1 MSPSNGKQK
10 ILIIDDSE
18 INREILKEILK
29 EKYDTLEAEN
39 GYDAV
44 ELMQRNIGEISLVLL
59 DIVMPTM
66 NGFDVLAVM
75 NSKGWIEDVP
85 VIMISSETDPSYIE
99 KAYDLG
105 AADFINRPFDVNIVK
120 RRCDNTIMLY
130 AKQRNLAKLAATQII
145 EKEKTSSIM
154 ISILSHIVEFR
165 NGESGLHVLHVQ
177 MFTEILLKRLILI
190 TDKYQIYLPDIAL
203 IKNASALHDIGKIS
217 ISDSILN
224 KPGKLT
230 KEEFEIMKTHS
241 AIGAQMIDNLP
252 ISKSEPLVKT
262 SYEICRW
269 HHERYDGGGYPDGLK
284 GDEIPISAQVT
295 SLADVYDALT
305 SKRCYKEAYS
315 HDKALDMIKSGE
327 CGSFNPIL
335 LKCLDDCSDTIKS
348 EMSDCDSANN
358 IAIRDESGE
367 LKMVAAEFAKHN
379 ISTLTERSLLLLRHE
394 RLKNDF
400 FSSLSRDILF
410 EYTSSPPILTFLSL
424 GDYSGYFKRDHIP
437 NPLHDKILSGI
448 VKKSDMD
455 AIVNLIK
462 SADLSNPIVRYKF
475 TITRDSQK
483 ADVALTCRAVFSE
496 DSSFSGVIGKI
507 VHA

>member
-1 MSPSNGKQK
+1 
-10 ILIIDDSE
+10 
-18 INREILKEILK
+18 
-29 EKYDTLEAEN
+29 LEAEN

-44 ELMQRNIGEISLVLL
+44 ELMQRNIGEMSLVLL

-462 SADLSNPIVRYKF
+462 SADSSNPIVRYKF